1 MLPPPSTEQR
11 GRCDS
16 RKILPGSKKGNKNH
30 HPAACG
36 AILGALLPLPF
47 QPGFT
52 SAVTVPRSVRWRGH
66 LSHMLRTA
74 TRSRMEAFYPSP
86 PPGGERHR
94 MFRASPE
101 SCPGDFSGNRQPAAT
116 SLVGEVLSWQAALQ
130 RHTQDVWLKGPCSSL
145 APQSR
150 AHDAALVNGSKQ
162 VSGALR
168 QECGKDLHG
177 PWPIGV
183 ASDSVPSCLC

>member
-1 MLPPPSTEQR
+1 MLRPPSTEQQ
-11 GRCDS
+11 GCCDS
-16 RKILPGSKKGNKNH
+16 RKILPGPKKYTKNH
-30 HPAACG
+30 RPAACG
-36 AILGALLPLPF
+36 AVLKALLLLPF

-52 SAVTVPRSVRWRGH
+52 SAVTVPRSARRRGRF
-66 LSHMLRTA
+66 SHMLRRA
-74 TRSRMEAFYPSP
+74 TRSRLEAFHPSP
-86 PPGGERHR
+86 PPGGERYR
-94 MFRASPE
+94 MLRASLE

-162 VSGALR
+162 VSEALR
-168 QECGKDLHG
+168 QERWKG
-177 PWPIGV
+177 PPRPV
-183 ASDSVPSCLC
+183 AHWGGF